1 MIAAP
6 FLTALIT
13 LVNFVALLELV
24 RALLGGKAGAGQSL
38 LLDVINIWFANF
50 IAFALWFWNI
60 DEGGQAKLGLGLR
73 ESPDFQFPQ
82 YVLPKI
88 VDGEWIPGFI
98 DYVFVSS
105 NGRDAPIT
113 SG

>member
-1 MIAAP
+1 MVLVLPANVNLSVPPEVVIAP
-6 FLTALIT
+6 LNHFWRLRHNT
-13 LVNFVALLELV
+13 V
-24 RALLGGKAGAGQSL
+24 QSL
-38 LLDVINIWFANF
+38 LLDAINIWFTNV